1 MLPWLLVLLTGG
13 ASDVVTPE
21 DNAERYIRPNP
32 TDGGT
37 VAARLRPTLP
47 TNE

>member
-1 MLPWLLVLLTGG
+1 VLFHLLVVLLGG
-13 ASDVVTPE
+13 LSVPAPPT

-37 VAARLRPTLP
+37 VSARLRPTLP
-47 TNE
+47 VD

>member
-1 MLPWLLVLLTGG
+1 MLPFFLLLLTGG
-13 ASDVVTPE
+13 VTAPAVPA

-37 VAARLRPTLP
+37 VSARMRPVLP
-47 TNE
+47 VD